1 MESTFEALGFNA
13 GKAAGGDAPDYR
25 LYDPDNPEKPVA
37 VCLAYSWNRYL
48 DGRDEARDAKTPD
61 ENPGA
66 RVVTV
71 LESGEAPWAILTRG
85 ETQVVS
91 HTLFEVIEVDSVD
104 HLKVHDDSSTLEA
117 GIADAGAE
125 PSLSLQSI
133 QQVKDRV
140 GTAYAPS
147 SVPDGFTIIGRKV
160 SGDHSIQTS
169 YANNSLR
176 LLISQESI
184 QGQPRVKRGYAEQ
197 VDVNGQPAY
206 LVRGIW
212 VEGVRED
219 GSISPTEWDPEL
231 GLTLYFQKD
240 SHWFTVSVLPF
251 PETHGLNKETLL
263 SVAESIELQP

>member
-1 MESTFEALGFNA
+1 MRKRAIMSVRPIVGLTIGLLIPIVVIASLIALGSTA
-13 GKAAGGDAPDYR
+13 LPQQ
-25 LYDPDNPEKPVA
+25 VA
-37 VCLAYSWNRYL
+37 E
-48 DGRDEARDAKTPD
+48 G
-61 ENPGA
+61 
-66 RVVTV
+66 
-71 LESGEAPWAILTRG
+71 G

-91 HTLFEVIEVDSVD
+91 HTLFEVDSVD